1 MYSTSGL
8 SFLAFFILLVLWI
21 GLFLTWSFSI
31 WDIFRRHDLSGAAK
45 AGWFILVI
53 ILPFIGTVI
62 YLLRRPRSAGA
73 EVTPRVEGA
82 SSSSQSSAQQLE
94 TLARLRDGGYLT
106 EEEFQRQKAKLT

>member
-31 WDIFRRHDLSGAAK
+31 WDIFRRHDLSGVAK
-45 AGWFILVI
+45 AGWFVLVI
-53 ILPFIGTVI
+53 IIPFIGTVV
-62 YLLRRPRSAGA
+62 YLLRRPRSAGPEFA
-73 EVTPRVEGA
+73 SRVEG
-82 SSSSQSSAQQLE
+82 SSATPQTTSQQLE